1 VVIFSQQ
8 LPAVISREIPFLI
21 HDNVVFDFYFIRHG
35 ESQSN
40 VTPGIAA
47 GANFDA
53 PMTERGHKQAEAVGR
68 RLAAEGV
75 QFEKIYTSSLIRAVQ
90 TTEDMLRGMGIAG
103 ADFDKVDAIIER
115 QTPAWRGKLAADV
128 MPVEVR
134 LKMAEKGKWFKPADG
149 ETLRW
154 VERRASNWLED
165 EITYNPAWYEESG
178 THTIA
183 IVTHGDTMRSL
194 LHYITGMDNRLL
206 MRTDIFNC
214 SISRF
219 RFGQNGWYIGSINDS
234 SHTRALGD
242 VVRDDRIVQGSTP

>member
-1 VVIFSQQ
+1 M
-8 LPAVISREIPFLI
+8 I
-21 HDNVVFDFYFIRHG
+21 HDNVEFDFYFIRHG

-53 PMTERGHKQAEAVGR
+53 PMTDRGHKQAETAGE
-68 RLAAEGV
+68 RLGEEGV
-75 QFEKIYTSSLIRAVQ
+75 QFEKIYSSSLVRAVQ
-90 TTEDMLRGMGIAG
+90 TTEGVLRGMGIPDAE
-103 ADFDKVDAIIER
+103 FEQVDAIIEK
-115 QTPAWRGKLAADV
+115 QTPAWRGKLTKDV
-128 MPVEVR
+128 MPTEVR
-134 LKMAEKGKWFKPADG
+134 LLMAEKGQYFKAADG
-149 ETLRW
+149 ETMRW

-165 EITYNPAWYEESG
+165 EIIYNPEWYESPG

-183 IVTHGDTMRSL
+183 IVCHGDTMRAL

-219 RFGQNGWYIGSINDS
+219 RFGKLGWSIGSLNDS
-234 SHTRALGD
+234 SHTLALGD
-242 VVRDDRIVQGSTP
+242 VVRDEKIVQAGLGV

>member
-1 VVIFSQQ
+1 M
-8 LPAVISREIPFLI
+8 I
-21 HDNVVFDFYFIRHG
+21 HDNVEFDFYFIRHG

-40 VTPGIAA
+40 ITPGIAA

-53 PMTERGHKQAEAVGR
+53 PMTERGHKQAEAAGR
-68 RLAAEGV
+68 RLAGEGV
-75 QFEKIYTSSLIRAVQ
+75 EFDRIYSSSLVRAMQ
-90 TTEDMLRGMGIAG
+90 TTEGILRGMGEENTEYE
-103 ADFDKVDAIIER
+103 KVDAIIER

-128 MPVEVR
+128 MTPDVK
-134 LKMAEKGKWFKPADG
+134 LLQAEKGKWFKPADG
-149 ETLRW
+149 ETFRW

-165 EITYNPAWYEESG
+165 EITYNSEWYEKPG

-183 IVTHGDTMRSL
+183 IVSHGDTMRSF

-219 RFGQNGWYIGSINDS
+219 RFGQSGWYIGSINDS
-234 SHTRALGD
+234 SHTLALGD
-242 VVRDDRIVQGSTP
+242 IVRDEGIIQGGTP